1 MHAEGR
7 TRREH
12 AARRIAPDRLREVV
26 AGKFQQLTSATANIQ
41 PSLGPRRHTSALQ
54 ESVDQKPFSPME
66 MERITREPIP
76 DRIVNQL
83 SIRVRILIE
92 FWTFFLAS
100 PHDLHSF
107 AP

>member
-26 AGKFQQLTSATANIQ
+26 AGKFQQ
-41 PSLGPRRHTSALQ
+41 SLGPRSHTSALQ
-54 ESVDQKPFSPME
+54 EPVDQKPFSPME

-100 PHDLHSF
+100 PHRLHSF